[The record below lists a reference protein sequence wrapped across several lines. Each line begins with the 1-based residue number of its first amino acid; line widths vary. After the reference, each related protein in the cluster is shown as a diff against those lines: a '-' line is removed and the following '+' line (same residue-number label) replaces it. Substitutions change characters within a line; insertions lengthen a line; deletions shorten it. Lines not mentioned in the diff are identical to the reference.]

1 MLHTKHFKHKY
12 IDTYRKTTTAVYSYC
27 LVLYI
32 HSLQSS
38 RGQNS
43 WAGEK
48 DGVIER
54 QEDGKRKW
62 TGRKTKR
69 GRKNA
74 DSGLRPR
81 ADKKTKKRRETQR
94 EEEEEGGR

>member
-1 MLHTKHFKHKY
+1 MSCSLHSISAKLSGSEQLG
-12 IDTYRKTTTAVYSYC
+12 R
-27 LVLYI
+27 
-32 HSLQSS
+32 
-38 RGQNS
+38 R
-43 WAGEK
+43 K

-54 QEDGKRKW
+54 QEDRKRKR

-81 ADKKTKKRRETQR
+81 ADRKTKKRRETQR